1 MPIYGFLK
9 GSKSVI
15 YFDNS
20 ATTKIDDTVLSTYNT
35 VARDIWGN
43 PSSLHQMGDR
53 AAQLLTSSRQQIAQ
67 LLGVKQEEVFFTS
80 GGTES
85 NNTAIKGTAIQKR
98 EFGKH
103 LITSSV
109 EHASVM
115 NAFNALENL
124 GYRVTRL
131 PVDRHGRVN
140 VNDLRQAIDTD
151 TTLVSIMGVNN
162 EIGTIQ
168 PIDDISDLLT
178 NYPTIQF
185 HVDNVQA
192 LGKNIWSQVFTERVD
207 LASFSAHKFHA
218 PRGIG
223 ILYKKTGKMLSPL
236 LDGGGQEKGLR
247 SGTENLPAIAAMAK
261 AIRLLL
267 TDEQAKAEQELAIK
281 SKINDYLQTKPG
293 VKIFSELDTGF
304 APHIL
309 CFALKGIRGETL
321 VHTLEDY
328 DIYTSTTSACAS
340 TRSDEASTLAAMHID
355 NDLATSAIRLSF
367 DESNTLA
374 EATEFIHT
382 FEQIYNHFAQINHLG
397 D

>member
-1 MPIYGFLK
+1 M
-9 GSKSVI
+9 I

-20 ATTKIDDTVLSTYNT
+20 ATTKIDPSVLATYDQ
-35 VARDIWGN
+35 VATTIWGN
-43 PSSLHQMGDR
+43 PSSLHKMGDR
-53 AAQLLTSSRQQIAQ
+53 AHQLLEASRKQIAD
-67 LLGVKQEEVFFTS
+67 LLQVKQYEIFFTS

-109 EHASVM
+109 EHASVA
-115 NAFNALENL
+115 NSFTSLENL

-131 PVDRHGRVN
+131 SVDKEGRVN
-140 VNDLRQAIDTD
+140 VNDLRNAIDSD

-168 PIDDISDLLT
+168 PIDEISDLLE

-192 LGKNIWSQVFTERVD
+192 LGKNIWQKVFTPRVD
-207 LASFSAHKFHA
+207 LTSLSAHKFHA

-223 ILYKKTGKMLSPL
+223 VLYKKEGKMLTPL
-236 LDGGGQEKGLR
+236 HDGGGQEKGLR

-267 TDEQAKAEQELAIK
+267 TDEAEKAEREEKIK
-281 SKINDYLQTKPG
+281 EKIINYLKDKPG
-293 VKIFSELDTGF
+293 IKIFSPANQGF

-309 CFALKGIRGETL
+309 CFALEGIRGETL
-321 VHTLEDY
+321 VHTLEEQN
-328 DIYTSTTSACAS
+328 IYVSTTSACAS
-340 TRSDEASTLAAMHID
+340 KTADEASTLVAMRVDDKI
-355 NDLATSAIRLSF
+355 ATSAIRLSF

-374 EATEFIHT
+374 EADEFIQV
-382 FEQIYNHFAQINHLG
+382 FDKIYRHFAKINHLG
-397 D
+397 EENG